1 MNNADIEKIITEY
14 KRKSVI
20 NPEIIELIKDDL
32 KYGISKEAI
41 DGYAKDVSLSVSQKK
56 IYSEC
61 LRNVYPI
68 EFINLL
74 MEKQVD
80 EPRSRMAMDFYE
92 KGMSIEQISEVLEQ
106 KPETPAVM
114 RRMLQT
120 IYEGLSNFTEDVD
133 DNKKL
138 LGEFQKQM
146 DIIVNKFESHEEM
159 IHQMLKHIQEHEN
172 TDYNEEMEKLLKQ
185 LADIEKDLE
194 REREISRERN
204 ITMIELREGNREL
217 RNSLQS
223 LKDEM
228 QRKDKELQKE
238 KEKVESLSG
247 QTETKENTI
256 PEMTASN
263 EHTKVQSKMS
273 KPMIDTYMVTG
284 AVGRTYMVEKN
295 TERDRKKSPA
305 AALVRKLF
313 FSRRANRN
321 LMRKVIENNLAEGQ
335 IRQVV
340 SGMEKGLT
348 YEQLE
353 IMIESK
359 AEPEKMA
366 GIIELA
372 ALENSLEMG

>member
-41 DGYAKDVSLSVSQKK
+41 DGYAKDVSLNVSQKK

-61 LRNVYPI
+61 LRKVYPI

-120 IYEGLSNFTEDVD
+120 IYEGLSKFTEDVD
-133 DNKKL
+133 DNKEL

-146 DIIVNKFESHEEM
+146 DTIVNKFESHEEM
-159 IHQMLKHIQEHEN
+159 INQMFKYIQEHEN
-172 TDYNEEMEKLLKQ
+172 TDFNEEMEKLLKQ
-185 LADIEKDLE
+185 LADTEKDLE
-194 REREISRERN
+194 REREINRERN
-204 ITMIELREGNREL
+204 ITVIELREGNKEL
-217 RNSLQS
+217 RNSLQN

-238 KEKVESLSG
+238 REKVESLSG

-256 PEMTASN
+256 PEMTAGN
-263 EHTKVQSKMS
+263 ENTKVQSKMTG
-273 KPMIDTYMVTG
+273 PMIDTYMVTG
-284 AVGRTYMVEKN
+284 AEGRTYMVEKN
-295 TERDRKKSPA
+295 MERDRKKSPSS
-305 AALVRKLF
+305 ALVRKLF

-321 LMRKVIENNLAEGQ
+321 LMREVIQNNLNEGQ

>member
-20 NPEIIELIKDDL
+20 NPEIIELIKNDL

-120 IYEGLSNFTEDVD
+120 IYEGLSKFTEDVD
-133 DNKKL
+133 DNKEL

-146 DIIVNKFESHEEM
+146 DTIVNKFENHEEM
-159 IHQMLKHIQEHEN
+159 INQMFKHIQEHEN

-185 LADIEKDLE
+185 LADTEKDLE

-204 ITMIELREGNREL
+204 ITVIELREGNREL
-217 RNSLQS
+217 RNNLQS

-238 KEKVESLSG
+238 REKVESLSG
-247 QTETKENTI
+247 QIEKKENTI
-256 PEMTASN
+256 PEMTTSN
-263 EHTKVQSKMS
+263 ENTKVQSKMS
-273 KPMIDTYMVTG
+273 RPTIDTYVVTEAG
-284 AVGRTYMVEKN
+284 GRTYMVEKN
-295 TERDRKKSPA
+295 TERNRKKSPA

-321 LMRKVIENNLAEGQ
+321 LMRKVIENNLAEEQ

-340 SGMEKGLT
+340 CGMEKGLT